1 MLSVLQ
7 HLEKVVRKEF
17 TLLLVY
23 IHRYT
28 KTLPLTTLYYVFGGV
43 LKTKK
48 VVLRRPN
55 SSIKMCLKE
64 CLVLQ
69 STPSQSLSI
78 AVLPYLKYF
87 VLPLPLCPT
96 VLGYR

>member
-1 MLSVLQ
+1 M
-7 HLEKVVRKEF
+7 
-17 TLLLVY
+17 
-23 IHRYT
+23 
-28 KTLPLTTLYYVFGGV
+28 
-43 LKTKK
+43 
-48 VVLRRPN
+48 LRRPN

-69 STPSQSLSI
+69 STPSQSLII

-96 VLGYR
+96 VLGYICITGITGGYIGVTSSLVLPILLLCMCVFICVYYYYY